1 MKTILKS
8 FSAIGVLSILAAGV
22 YVNTNI
28 EQTNDNIIKD
38 INSQE
43 IVIADYKEET
53 VQIPV
58 VKNIKTDTESI
69 NDLKGVKVIPKPE
82 PVKPVVQKPIVKPVV
97 KPEPV
102 KEKPVVETKEKPVE
116 EIKKEPVKPE
126 PVVETK
132 PEKPKTDN
140 VKAIDRARD
149 ITKGSCSPDLWVK
162 WDPDKDNVYG
172 QAQKSIVY
180 WEDKSNPDIQ
190 TIVVMISPELDGD
203 IDNSI
208 HTAWHEC
215 AHAKTYS
222 IPVDKVDE
230 IIKEVK
236 EVFPELEYSRIELL
250 ADAMATVKT
259 GTNEHNYYHKDFTK
273 EQLALAEKIWNLSP
287 EITTEMEYDYDAYK
301 LIDTIR

>member
-8 FSAIGVLSILAAGV
+8 FSTIGALSILVAGV
-22 YVNTNI
+22 YVNTSI
-28 EQTNDNIIKD
+28 EKTNDNVVKD

-43 IVIADYKEET
+43 IVIADYKEEP

-58 VKNIKTDTESI
+58 IKNIKTDTESI
-69 NDLKGVKVIPKPE
+69 NDLKGIKVIPKPE
-82 PVKPVVQKPIVKPVV
+82 PVKPVVQKPVV

-116 EIKKEPVKPE
+116 KFKKENIKPE
-126 PVVETK
+126 PVVKTK
-132 PEKPKTDN
+132 PVKPKTDN
-140 VKAIDRARD
+140 VKAIDRAKD
-149 ITKGSCSPDLWVK
+149 ITKGYCAPELWIK
-162 WDPDKDNVYG
+162 WNPDKGGVSG
-172 QAQKSIVY
+172 QAQRSIIY
-180 WEDKSNPDIQ
+180 WKDKSNPDIQ
-190 TIVVMISPELDGD
+190 TITTMINPELDGD

-230 IIKEVK
+230 IVEDINKT
-236 EVFPELEYSRIELL
+236 FPGLEHNRMELL

-259 GTNEHNYYHKDFTK
+259 GSSEKNYYHKDFTK